1 MSSARTVSDSV
12 EEVSKIQLVK
22 FSGNADDFAVW
33 RIKISAL
40 FRGLGLFKIVDGSER
55 GTDIKKEQAY

>member
-1 MSSARTVSDSV
+1 MIQW
-12 EEVSKIQLVK
+12 SKIQLVK